1 MLLLRKMQV
10 LYLLSLFFFFSCSI
24 DYSKEAIESEKRP
37 NLVFKNIKVDRY
49 KESEKDIVIFCER
62 LEMYNKDKIWAGKKI
77 TFNQINKQTK
87 EDEFKG
93 NAGSVLIDN
102 KGEEYFLS
110 NNVEFISYK
119 EKLKIFSP
127 SLYWQKNAHLLSSS
141 VEDEVSITKENEMS
155 FKGKGFIANTASK
168 EFELTSEVE
177 GVIDRK

>member
-87 EDEFKG
+87 D
-93 NAGSVLIDN
+93 
-102 KGEEYFLS
+102 
-110 NNVEFISYK
+110 
-119 EKLKIFSP
+119 
-127 SLYWQKNAHLLSSS
+127 
-141 VEDEVSITKENEMS
+141 
-155 FKGKGFIANTASK
+155 
-168 EFELTSEVE
+168 
-177 GVIDRK
+177 